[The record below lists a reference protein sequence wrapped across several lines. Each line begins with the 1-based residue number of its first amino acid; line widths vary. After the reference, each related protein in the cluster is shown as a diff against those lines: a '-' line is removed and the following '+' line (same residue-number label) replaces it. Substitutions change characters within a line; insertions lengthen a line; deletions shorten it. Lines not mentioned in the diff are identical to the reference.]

1 MVDQIPRLSLP
12 ETGAGDLAEV
22 LVAGAL
28 SLVPGVGGWLSS
40 GVQKVFAQQEQER
53 VYAYLNEIAA
63 VVNAL
68 IEGRDDL
75 SPERLAET
83 PEFYDAAAKA
93 VRIAT
98 MTSSREKHRMLQN
111 ALYHVG
117 LATADDVG
125 ADLRS
130 VFLRCIEDLTDTHIR
145 MLREFAQ
152 HGEAYKYIADLAP
165 IAGGEAEAHI
175 FAADLQVRG
184 LIEERPIFTRQPG
197 GSMTV
202 FADAVK
208 GGSRISALGTE
219 FLNFI
224 AGPFG

>member
-1 MVDQIPRLSLP
+1 MVEQIPPRSLP
-12 ETGAGDLAEV
+12 ETGAGDVAEV

-40 GVQKVFAQQEQER
+40 GVQKIFAQQEQER
-53 VYAYLNEIAA
+53 VYAYLNEIVE
-63 VVNAL
+63 VVNAI
-68 IEGRDDL
+68 IESRNDL

-83 PEFYDAAAKA
+83 PEFYDATAKA
-93 VRIAT
+93 VRIAS
-98 MTSSREKHRMLQN
+98 MTSSQEKHRMLQN
-111 ALYHVG
+111 ALYNVG
-117 LATADDVG
+117 LTSADDVG

-130 VFLRCIEDLTDTHIR
+130 VFLRCIDDLTDTHVR
-145 MLREFAQ
+145 MLRGFAQ
-152 HGEAYKYIADLAP
+152 HGAVYMNIGDLAP
-165 IAGGEAEAHI
+165 IAGGEAEAHL

-208 GGSRISALGTE
+208 GGSRISALGTH
-219 FLNFI
+219 FLNFV
-224 AGPFG
+224 AGPFS